1 MQFVNDK
8 GRYRQLG
15 LLALEAYPSIAFK
28 ASILRKAQQKERQR
42 AAGNRSNKVP
52 DINVLNHP
60 QMARQGR

>member
-8 GRYRQLG
+8 GRYRQLA

-52 DINVLNHP
+52 DVDVLNHRK
-60 QMARQGR
+60 MARQGR